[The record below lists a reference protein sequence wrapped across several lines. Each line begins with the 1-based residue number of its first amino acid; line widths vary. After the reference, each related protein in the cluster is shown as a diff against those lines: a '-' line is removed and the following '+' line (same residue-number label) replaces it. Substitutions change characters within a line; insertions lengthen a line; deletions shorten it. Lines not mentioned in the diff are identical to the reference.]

1 MLQTVPA
8 RQMQQLFSEPMEVIT
23 EDLFGIAGRLM
34 SVDPRYRLYRNRKM
48 ERFELWWEGRLSLVL
63 PFETLDERTVEYAR
77 KTRREN
83 ADEIMD
89 EIAKGNEA
97 VERQKQKNLEIMQA
111 QIRDC
116 VKYEYQRY
124 Y

>member
-1 MLQTVPA
+1 
-8 RQMQQLFSEPMEVIT
+8 MERIT

-34 SVDPRYRLYRNRKM
+34 SVDPDYRLYRNHKF
-48 ERFELWWEGRLSLVL
+48 ERFELWCGGRLALVL
-63 PFETLDERTVEYAR
+63 PFETLDERTVEYTK

-89 EIAKGNEA
+89 EITRTNEA
-97 VERQKQKNLEIMQA
+97 VEREKQRNLEIMRA

-116 VKYEYQRY
+116 VEYEYQRHY
-124 Y
+124 